1 MNIKFVFHQLG
12 QISEV
17 MMISVNVHEAKTH
30 LSRLLERVAA
40 GEEILISKAGKPM
53 AKLTP
58 LSKPQA
64 NRVPGLD
71 KGMIQIPEDFDA
83 PLPDDV
89 LELFES

>member
-1 MNIKFVFHQLG
+1 
-12 QISEV
+12 
-17 MMISVNVHEAKTH
+17 MISVNIHEAKTH

-40 GEEILISKAGKPM
+40 GEEILISKGGKPM

-58 LSKPQA
+58 LAKPQT

-71 KGMIQIPEDFDA
+71 KGMIQIPDDFDA
-83 PLPDDV
+83 PLPDDL

>member
-1 MNIKFVFHQLG
+1 
-12 QISEV
+12 
-17 MMISVNVHEAKTH
+17 MISVNVHEAKTH

-58 LSKPQA
+58 LSKPQV

-71 KGMIQIPEDFDA
+71 KGVIQIPDDFDA
-83 PLPDDV
+83 PLPDD
-89 LELFES
+89 LLQLFES

>member
-1 MNIKFVFHQLG
+1 
-12 QISEV
+12 
-17 MMISVNVHEAKTH
+17 MISFDVHEAKTH

-58 LSKPQA
+58 LSKPQN

-71 KGMIQIPEDFDA
+71 KGVIQIPDDFDA
-83 PLPDDV
+83 PLPDDLV
-89 LELFES
+89 RELCERAHKTGSPFKERSRK

>member
-1 MNIKFVFHQLG
+1 
-12 QISEV
+12 
-17 MMISVNVHEAKTH
+17 MISVNVHEAKTH
-30 LSRLLERVAA
+30 LSRLLERAAA

-58 LSKPQA
+58 LSKPQT

-71 KGMIQIPEDFDA
+71 KGVIQIPDDFDA
-83 PLPDDV
+83 PLPDDL

>member
-1 MNIKFVFHQLG
+1 
-12 QISEV
+12 
-17 MMISVNVHEAKTH
+17 MISVNIHEAKTH

-53 AKLTP
+53 AKLIP
-58 LSKPQA
+58 LSKPQN

-71 KGMIQIPEDFDA
+71 KGVIQIPDDFDA
-83 PLPDDV
+83 PLPDDL